1 MQVHAMI
8 RFCRTLATLT
18 KSGVELPNALDLCR
32 RVVSLQPASLAI
44 GKSIEALRRGQDFIA
59 PLAQSQVFP
68 PVVTNMLR
76 IGEETGNLSTSAD
89 YLAEMLQDKA
99 DVSTRRTMTILEP
112 LIIILVSLLVA
123 GVLLAILSAI
133 VSVNDLVI

>member
-1 MQVHAMI
+1 M
-8 RFCRTLATLT
+8 
-18 KSGVELPNALDLCR
+18 
-32 RVVSLQPASLAI
+32 SLQPASLAI

-59 PLAQSQVFP
+59 PLAQSKVFP

>member
-1 MQVHAMI
+1 M
-8 RFCRTLATLT
+8 RDR
-18 KSGVELPNALDLCR
+18 LPLDFLETW
-32 RVVSLQPASLAI
+32 RV
-44 GKSIEALRRGQDFIA
+44 
-59 PLAQSQVFP
+59 
-68 PVVTNMLR
+68 
-76 IGEETGNLSTSAD
+76 GEETGNLSTSAD
-89 YLAEMLQDKA
+89 YLAKMLQDKA